1 MAVDHAA
8 DAIRVN
14 CVCPGPTD
22 TPMLAS
28 TKGTPE
34 IAEGERART
43 QYRNLT
49 GRLMKPEEIAAT
61 IAFLLSEDAGS
72 TTGSV
77 VTVDGG
83 WTAG

>member
-1 MAVDHAA
+1 
-8 DAIRVN
+8 
-14 CVCPGPTD
+14 
-22 TPMLAS
+22 
-28 TKGTPE
+28 
-34 IAEGERART
+34 
-43 QYRNLT
+43 
-49 GRLMKPEEIAAT
+49 MKPEEIAAT